1 MDLAARLRV
10 LGLAGVAGIVSLA
23 IGAAATARSAGDFA
37 PDPAF
42 PAATPWTAPPVNDG
56 GPLRFAVIGD
66 RTGVARPGV
75 FPQAMAQIGWLR
87 PDFIIAVGDLIEG
100 YTDDRAELER
110 EWTEFDGFVAGA
122 NRPFIHVPGN
132 HDLSNPLAVDVWRE
146 RHGQPWYAFTFK
158 GALFIV
164 LDTENPPTPMA
175 PEAAASFHALVN
187 LMNRDVDAGD
197 KAVAARFGNRPSPV
211 PETDVGFGAEQA
223 DFVAD
228 VLARHRDARWTFVF
242 FHKPAWASTD
252 PQWPRIEALL
262 ADRPYTV
269 FAGHLHYF
277 SHTTRG
283 GHDYVEMGTTGA
295 IAHREGPGT
304 MDHTMFV
311 TLGPGGPAYANI
323 RLRGLADL
331 DGATGQNRAN

>member
-1 MDLAARLRV
+1 MARTAGLAAL
-10 LGLAGVAGIVSLA
+10 LLAGGTWLAGQALA
-23 IGAAATARSAGDFA
+23 ASPAGGTSGNFT
-37 PDPAF
+37 PDTPF

-75 FPQAMAQIGWLR
+75 FPQAMTQIGWLR

-100 YTDDRAELER
+100 YSDDRAELER
-110 EWTEFDGFVAGA
+110 EWDEFDGYAARAG
-122 NRPFIHVPGN
+122 RPFIHVPGN
-132 HDLSNPLAVDVWRE
+132 HDLSNPLAVEVWRE

-158 GALFIV
+158 DALFIV

-175 PEAAASFHALVN
+175 PDAAASFHALVD
-187 LMNRDVDAGD
+187 LMNRDIAAGD
-197 KAVAARFGNRPSPV
+197 KAVAERFENRPAPAR
-211 PETDVGFGAEQA
+211 ETDVHIGAEQG

-228 VLARHRDARWTFVF
+228 VLARHRDVRWTFVF
-242 FHKPAWASTD
+242 FHKPAWIGAD

-277 SHTTRG
+277 SHITRG
-283 GHDYVEMGTTGA
+283 GHDYVEMATTGA
-295 IAHREGPGT
+295 IAHRDGPGT
-304 MDHTMFV
+304 LDHTMFV
-311 TLGPGGPAYANI
+311 TLGPSGPDYANI
-323 RLRGLADL
+323 RLNGLADL
-331 DGATGQNRAN
+331 EGQTGQTHAH